1 MAVKTFADDEQ
12 PLLNEQPKSS
22 LTRVAV
28 LAVACSFVLGSV
40 AGTVY
45 RGGHPCGNTRRTPST
60 RRWPRESNTWSTTL
74 TIDATPRLQIARYK
88 FSPQAASEP

>member
-12 PLLNEQPKSS
+12 TLLNEQPPKSS

-40 AGTVY
+40 AGTVVH
-45 RGGHPCGNTRRTPST
+45 RGDHPCGNTRRAPST
-60 RRWPRESNTWSTTL
+60 RRWPGNRRDSPSTEEEKL
-74 TIDATPRLQIARYK
+74 SGP
-88 FSPQAASEP
+88 

>member
-1 MAVKTFADDEQ
+1 MAVKTFADDE
-12 PLLNEQPKSS
+12 PLLNEQKPKSS

-45 RGGHPCGNTRRTPST
+45 RGGHPCGNTRRAPST
-60 RRWPRESNTWSTTL
+60 RRWPRE
-74 TIDATPRLQIARYK
+74 
-88 FSPQAASEP
+88 